1 MAKQQKL
8 QRFPNF
14 CPKLVA
20 KDESGCR
27 HLISAIA
34 VFRYQ
39 NSRILDTNILHLI
52 HGSVLS
58 SVSVFAMSVRVHKL
72 HFNKEVDGLIYKIIE
87 TEEEI
92 KQCFELYQNSFL
104 KGLMQ

>member
-1 MAKQQKL
+1 MVLCQSDIVSCVYNNNNSQIPRL
-8 QRFPNF
+8 SP
-14 CPKLVA
+14 
-20 KDESGCR
+20 

>member
-1 MAKQQKL
+1 MSL
-8 QRFPNF
+8 LSP
-14 CPKLVA
+14 
-20 KDESGCR
+20 

-39 NSRILDTNILHLI
+39 NLRILDTNILHLI

-58 SVSVFAMSVRVHKL
+58 SVTVFAMSVRVHKL

-92 KQCFELYQNSFL
+92 QQCFELYQNSFL
-104 KGLMQ
+104 KGLMRSRYKNKYDLTSIY